1 MTADIV
7 YPWGHHRRYNSY
19 SEYFK
24 RQFGTRVQKV
34 TLDAGFTC
42 PNRDGLKG
50 TGGCTY
56 CNNDAFNPS
65 YCQPHK
71 SITQQIAEGV
81 EFHQVRYRRSK
92 NYLAYFQAYSNTYA
106 PLNTLKSLYD
116 EALAFPG
123 VIGLVIGTRPD
134 CIDDEKLEYFARLAE
149 KHYVIIEYGIESCY
163 NRTLELI
170 NRGHTFE
177 ETAAAIQKTNAYGIH
192 TGAHL
197 IFGLPGESE
206 ADMMAEAAIVSELP
220 LDTIKFH
227 QLQIIKNT
235 RMAEDYEANPAEF
248 NLFTLQNY
256 IDFIVRFTERL
267 NPAFVIER
275 FTGEA
280 PPRFQSGPVWGGLR
294 SDEVQVMI
302 EKEMEKRDSWQG
314 KKFEM
319 TRD

>member
-1 MTADIV
+1 MTNNV

-19 SEYFK
+19 SEYFR

-42 PNRDGLKG
+42 PNRDGAKG
-50 TGGCTY
+50 FGGCTY

-65 YCQPHK
+65 YCIPQK
-71 SITQQIAEGV
+71 SITQQITEGV

-106 PLNTLKSLYD
+106 PLDTLKSLYN

-134 CIDDEKLEYFARLAE
+134 CIDDEKLEYFARLSE

-163 NRTLELI
+163 NRTLERI
-170 NRGHTFE
+170 NRGHTYE
-177 ETAAAIQKTNAYGIH
+177 ESETAIRKTASYGIH

-197 IFGLPGESE
+197 IFGLQGETE
-206 ADMMAEAAIVSELP
+206 ADMLAEAAIVSELP

-235 RMAEDYEANPAEF
+235 RMADNFAADPAQF
-248 NLFTLQNY
+248 NLFTLENY

-280 PPRFQSGPVWGGLR
+280 PPRFQAGPVWGGLR

-302 EKEMEKRDSWQG
+302 EKEMEKRDTWQG
-314 KKFEM
+314 KWFGM
-319 TRD
+319 TED

>member
-1 MTADIV
+1 MTNNV
-7 YPWGHHRRYNSY
+7 YSWGHHRRYNSY
-19 SEYFK
+19 SEYFR

-42 PNRDGLKG
+42 PNRDGAKG

-56 CNNDAFNPS
+56 CNNEAFNPS
-65 YCQPHK
+65 YCQPQK
-71 SITQQIAEGV
+71 SITQQITEGV

-106 PLNTLKSLYD
+106 PLDTLKSLYN

-134 CIDDEKLEYFARLAE
+134 CIDDEKLEYFARLSE

-163 NRTLELI
+163 NRTLERI
-170 NRGHTFE
+170 NRGHTYE
-177 ETAAAIQKTNAYGIH
+177 ESETAIRKTASYGIH

-197 IFGLPGESE
+197 IFGLQGETE
-206 ADMMAEAAIVSELP
+206 ADMLAEAAIVSELP

-235 RMAEDYEANPAEF
+235 RMADNFAADPAQF
-248 NLFTLQNY
+248 NLFTLENY

-280 PPRFQSGPVWGGLR
+280 PPRFQAGPVWGGLR

-302 EKEMEKRDSWQG
+302 EKEMEKRNTWQG
-314 KKFEM
+314 KWFEM
-319 TRD
+319 TGD